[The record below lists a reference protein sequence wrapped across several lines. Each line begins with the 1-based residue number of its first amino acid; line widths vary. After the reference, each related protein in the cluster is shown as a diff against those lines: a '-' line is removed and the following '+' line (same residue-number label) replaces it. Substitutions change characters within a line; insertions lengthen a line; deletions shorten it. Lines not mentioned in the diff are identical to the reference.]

1 MNKRVIAA
9 IAAGVLAVVG
19 IGILALWAGQARE
32 RAFNGAKLVTVVQVT
47 KQVTAGTPASDLG
60 RSTTTTKLPA
70 AVVPDGAVRSLDQ
83 VAGLV
88 TNATLQPSEVLL
100 TSRMSAPGAHA
111 KGGID
116 VPTGMQEV
124 TVNLEGQRSINGGLK
139 PGDKVALWASGQQS
153 GDWTALIANQ
163 VLITRISTGGDV
175 KADQGAIVA
184 LVVTVAAKTSVI
196 EKVVW
201 AAEHG
206 KIWVS
211 LQNSE
216 TDGSGAKRLTE
227 GDFK

>member
-1 MNKRVIAA
+1 MNKRAIAA
-9 IAAGVLAVVG
+9 IAAGVLTVIG

-32 RAFNGAKLVTVVQVT
+32 RAFDGAKLVSVVQVT
-47 KQVTAGTPASDLG
+47 KQVTTGTPAADLG
-60 RSTTTTKLPA
+60 GSTTTTKLPA
-70 AVVPDGAVRSLDQ
+70 AVVPEGAVTSLDQ

-88 TNATLQPSEVLL
+88 TNVTLQPSEVLL
-100 TSRMSAPGAHA
+100 KSRMSAPGAHA

-116 VPTGMQEV
+116 VPNGMQEV
-124 TVNLEGQRSINGGLK
+124 TVSLEGQRTLNGSLK

-175 KADQGAIVA
+175 NADQGAIVA
-184 LVVTVAAKTSVI
+184 LVVTVAARTSVI
-196 EKVVW
+196 ERVVW

-211 LQNSE
+211 LQNAE
-216 TDGSGAKRLTE
+216 TDGSGAKRLTD